1 MQCSVHDFCNRLHE
15 SREMPRIPATSASI
29 LSRGPVNHLQRI
41 HPHQPTAMSSCPPW
55 ITMEEDRDWLG
66 MTAEHY
72 AHMMLE
78 DIRSRVEDAHQLEED
93 TPTRPQ
99 KRMSYSASIKAL
111 EVAYRALFHTAM
123 ASNSHIGVLPP
134 NETQTSSTET
144 KEVKKRKDEV
154 RGLHRSIREKL
165 QAVTFEEDPHEET
178 EALIRTMLEENQN
191 RCAWSYVAKTAHK
204 SETEAT
210 TMSSQ
215 CADAGRQAMEQL
227 LCIMDGRVNRP
238 HEYH

>member
-1 MQCSVHDFCNRLHE
+1 
-15 SREMPRIPATSASI
+15 
-29 LSRGPVNHLQRI
+29 
-41 HPHQPTAMSSCPPW
+41 
-55 ITMEEDRDWLG
+55 MEEDRDWLG

-134 NETQTSSTET
+134 NETQPSSTEA
-144 KEVKKRKDEV
+144 KEAKKQKD
-154 RGLHRSIREKL
+154 K
-165 QAVTFEEDPHEET
+165 PY
-178 EALIRTMLEENQN
+178 M
-191 RCAWSYVAKTAHK
+191 
-204 SETEAT
+204 
-210 TMSSQ
+210 
-215 CADAGRQAMEQL
+215 
-227 LCIMDGRVNRP
+227 
-238 HEYH
+238 